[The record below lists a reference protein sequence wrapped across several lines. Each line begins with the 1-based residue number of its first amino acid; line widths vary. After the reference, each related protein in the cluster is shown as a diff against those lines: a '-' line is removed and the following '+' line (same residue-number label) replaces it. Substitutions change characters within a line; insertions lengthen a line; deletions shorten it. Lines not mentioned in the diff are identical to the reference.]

1 MNVAFGL
8 IFFSIFNTWLVR
20 ATTDFL
26 ALLNILCMI
35 LNMAFWRWRLGVI
48 FYNWGYRMGN
58 NWVVM
63 RWMVMVS
70 MGYMMSMPFSPS
82 FLTSNK

>member
-1 MNVAFGL
+1 MNIAFSL

-26 ALLNILCMI
+26 ALLNILSMI
-35 LNMAFWRWRLGVI
+35 LNMAFWRRRLGVI
-48 FYNWGYRMGN
+48 FYNWGYRMCN

-63 RWMVMVS
+63 RWMVMVC
-70 MGYMMSMPFSPS
+70 MGYMMSMPLSSS